1 VDVPRWLTDDEQQAW
16 RLLLRVTLTLVER
29 LDGELRQA
37 HDLALGDYEILAHL
51 SSRPDHMLRMRELAE
66 RALVSKSRLTH
77 TVDRLAARGLVRRE
91 PCPEDR
97 RGVSAVLTANG
108 LTLLHQAAP
117 THVDGVRR
125 LLLTR
130 LPQTGVRHLVQ
141 TLRPVALRL
150 AESTTT

>member
-1 VDVPRWLTDDEQQAW
+1 
-16 RLLLRVTLTLVER
+16 
-29 LDGELRQA
+29 
-37 HDLALGDYEILAHL
+37 
-51 SSRPDHMLRMRELAE
+51 MLRMRELAE

-108 LTLLHQAAP
+108 LTLLQQAAP

-125 LLLTR
+125 LLLSR
-130 LPQTGVRHLVQ
+130 VPQTGVRHLVQ

-150 AESTTT
+150 GESTTATGGRIGACRTGDESDNSTGTCPNRSGAAH